1 MDNNRYAGGDQLLD
15 AQYLL
20 KDVLEIPFGS
30 RVADLG
36 CGSMG
41 YFVLQ
46 AAKLVG
52 DKGRVYACDIL
63 KDVLS
68 AVSGKARQEGLI
80 NVKTVWTNLEIVG
93 ATKIDEPLDYAFL
106 INTLFQSTKHA
117 EMLAEAARLLKPAGK
132 LLVVEWRASSGP
144 IGPAADL
151 RIAKETI
158 EDLAQAA
165 GLAKIKD
172 FEAGASHYGLIFQK
186 P

>member
-1 MDNNRYAGGDQLLD
+1 MDNKRYAGGDQLLD
-15 AQYLL
+15 AEFLL
-20 KDVLEIPFGS
+20 KDVLEIPFGA

-46 AAKLVG
+46 AAMLVG

-93 ATKIDEPLDYAFL
+93 ATKIDEPLDYALL
-106 INTLFQSTKHA
+106 INTLFQATKHA
-117 EMLAEAARLLKPAGK
+117 EMLSEAYRLLKPEGK

-151 RIAKETI
+151 RMAKETI
-158 EDLAQAA
+158 DELAQSA
-165 GLAKIKD
+165 GFAKIKD

-186 P
+186 